1 MFEGIDDSSDDDSLH
16 STEGVGEEEESIV
29 GRIEVEGMEVGRRG
43 SGSPEKEREKS
54 GSGGE
59 AGRVIV

>member
-16 STEGVGEEEESIV
+16 SMEGVGDDEENMV

-43 SGSPEKEREKS
+43 SGSPEERR
-54 GSGGE
+54 GSGE
-59 AGRVIV
+59 ERVVV